1 MKIVV
6 PEFGVCHV
14 NDAAVQP
21 AKQVDSLLAVS
32 CPPIFRRDDGVIEYL
47 FTAIKSS
54 PWRRRLVS
62 RFRSSQVTTRSK
74 RSYKKSLSQGLALL
88 AGGLRSSKAAPVSAT
103 RAAMRSAA
111 ERGEARGAD

>member
-47 FTAIKSS
+47 FTAIKIQ
-54 PWRRRLVS
+54 PVPAEVGFALPLVPGDHP
-62 RFRSSQVTTRSK
+62 V
-74 RSYKKSLSQGLALL
+74 
-88 AGGLRSSKAAPVSAT
+88 KA
-103 RAAMRSAA
+103 
-111 ERGEARGAD
+111 